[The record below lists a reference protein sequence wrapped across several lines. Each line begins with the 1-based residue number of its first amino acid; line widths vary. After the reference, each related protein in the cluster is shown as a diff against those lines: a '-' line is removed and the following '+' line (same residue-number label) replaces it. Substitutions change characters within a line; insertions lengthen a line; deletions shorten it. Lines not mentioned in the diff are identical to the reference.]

1 MQNNNKEI
9 QPFDAA
15 AFRQNLAQALTGS
28 DEIDA
33 LVSQITVDDLQS
45 IVTFGSAATREVAQS
60 SDAVLRSVNT
70 QQVSD
75 SGPLLAALSHVMAQF
90 NAEEFSTTEKKG
102 GLSKLFKG
110 RKPDLD
116 QLLSKYQKMG
126 GEVDKV
132 YIELKKY
139 ESEITAFNQKL
150 QAVVDANVDCYRQLV
165 KYVLAGEQGLEE
177 MDAYLVQMRSELALR
192 PGNAVLQMNLDTMQR
207 ARTALERRV
216 QDLRIAE
223 VVALQAIPML
233 QTMQRSN
240 LNVVHKIDTAF
251 LVTLPVFKQ
260 ALGQAVQ
267 LKRQRLQNQAMRALD
282 ERTADSLCRYEQS
295 AAAQNAAAAQ
305 NETLE
310 QTWRTIVNG
319 IEEVNTLQTDAA
331 ARRSADAAQLDALR
345 QQLQT

>member
-1 MQNNNKEI
+1 MQNNIQEV

-15 AFRQNLAQALTGS
+15 AFRQELARTLTGS

-45 IVTFGSAATREVAQS
+45 IVTFGSSATREIAQN
-60 SDAVLRSVNT
+60 SDAILRGVNA
-70 QQVSD
+70 QQASD
-75 SGPLLAALSHVMAQF
+75 SGPLLTALGRVMAQF
-90 NAEEFSTTEKKG
+90 NARDFSDSEKKG
-102 GLSKLFKG
+102 VFSKLFKSRETG
-110 RKPDLD
+110 PD
-116 QLLSKYQKMG
+116 QLLSKYQKVG

-139 ESEITAFNQKL
+139 EAEITAFNQKL
-150 QAVVDANVDCYRQLV
+150 QAVVDANVGCYRQLV
-165 KYVLAGEQGLEE
+165 KYVLAGEQGLGE
-177 MDAYLVQMRSELALR
+177 MDAYLTRMRSELALR
-192 PGNAVLQMNLDTMQR
+192 PGDAVLQMDLDTMQR
-207 ARTALERRV
+207 ARAALERRV

-240 LNVVHKIDTAF
+240 LNVVRKIDTAF

-282 ERTADSLCRYEQS
+282 ERTADSLRRYEQS
-295 AAAQNAAAAQ
+295 AAAQNATAQ

-319 IEEVNTLQTDAA
+319 IEEVYTLQADAA
-331 ARRSADAAQLDALR
+331 ARRSADAAQLDTLR